1 MKRHH
6 GAVEAAVALRHLG
19 EFNTIVDVRSP
30 REYAEDHVP
39 GAINCPVLDDDER
52 AAVGTLDR
60 QQSTFE
66 ARRRGAALVARNI
79 ARHLETRFAQ
89 MPREWQ
95 PLIYCWRGG
104 QRSAAMMHVLSL
116 VGWRVSRLTGGYQ
129 AYRRAVLADLEA
141 LPPRLDLRVLS
152 GPTGSGKSR
161 LLAQLEAAGAQVLD
175 LEALA
180 CHRGSVLGDLPT
192 QPQPGQKRFES
203 LLWQALQRCDP
214 ARPVYVESESRMI
227 GTVRLPNALLARMR
241 ESPCIR
247 LEVPLPARVRLL
259 RDEYAHFETSPDAL
273 RAQLDRLV
281 ELHGRARIA
290 AWKELLLR
298 DDWDALVECLLRE
311 HYDPA
316 YRRSLARNFLQ
327 SQRPRVLAIG
337 TDEPGAD
344 DAAAYAAAAR
354 SLVAA

>member
-1 MKRHH
+1 MKRAH
-6 GAVEAAVALRHLG
+6 GAVEAAAALRHLG
-19 EFNTIVDVRSP
+19 DFDTIVDVRSP
-30 REYAEDHVP
+30 GEYALDHIP
-39 GAINCPVLDDDER
+39 GAISCPVLDDEER
-52 AAVGTLDR
+52 AEVGTLDR
-60 QQSTFE
+60 QQSSFE

-116 VGWRVSRLTGGYQ
+116 VGWRVSRLAGGYQ

-141 LPPRLDLRVLS
+141 LPPQLDLRVIS

-161 LLAQLEAAGAQVLD
+161 LLGQLAAAGAQVLD

-180 CHRGSVLGDLPT
+180 SHRGSVLGDLPSR
-192 QPQPGQKRFES
+192 PQPGQKRFES
-203 LLWQALQRCDP
+203 LLWQALQRCDS
-214 ARPVYVESESRMI
+214 AQPVYVESESRMI

-259 RDEYAHFETSPDAL
+259 RAEYAHFEGSPDAL

-281 ELHGRARIA
+281 ELHGRARVA

-298 DDWDALVECLLRE
+298 DDWDALVECLLSE

-316 YRRSLARNFLQ
+316 YRRSLARNFVQ
-327 SQRPRVLAIG
+327 SGRAQVLAIG
-337 TDEPGAD
+337 SD
-344 DAAAYAAAAR
+344 DAAAYAEAAR
-354 SLVAA
+354 SLVAT

>member
-1 MKRHH
+1 MKRAH

-19 EFNTIVDVRSP
+19 EFDTLIDVRSP
-30 REYAEDHVP
+30 REHAEDHIP
-39 GAINCPVLDDDER
+39 GAINCPVLDDVER
-52 AAVGTLDR
+52 AEVGTLDR
-60 QQSTFE
+60 QQSSFE
-66 ARRRGAALVARNI
+66 ARRRGAAMVARNI

-95 PLIYCWRGG
+95 PLVYCWRGG
-104 QRSAAMMHVLSL
+104 QRSAAMLHVLSL
-116 VGWRVSRLTGGYQ
+116 VGWRVSRLAGGYQ
-129 AYRRAVLADLEA
+129 AYRRVVLADLES
-141 LPPRLDLRVLS
+141 LPPQLDLRVIS

-161 LLAQLEAAGAQVLD
+161 LLGQLAAAGVQVLD

-180 CHRGSVLGDLPT
+180 SHRGSVLGDLPA

-203 LLWQALQRCDP
+203 LLWQALRGCDP
-214 ARPVYVESESRMI
+214 VRPVYVESESRMI

-259 RDEYAHFETSPDAL
+259 RAEYAHFEEAPDAL
-273 RAQLDRLV
+273 RGQLDRLV

-290 AWKELLLR
+290 AWKELLVR

-316 YRRSLARNFLQ
+316 YRRSLARNFAQ
-327 SQRPRVLAIG
+327 SDRAQVLAIPSED
-337 TDEPGAD
+337 T
-344 DAAAYAAAAR
+344 AAYTAAAR
-354 SLVAA
+354 SLADG